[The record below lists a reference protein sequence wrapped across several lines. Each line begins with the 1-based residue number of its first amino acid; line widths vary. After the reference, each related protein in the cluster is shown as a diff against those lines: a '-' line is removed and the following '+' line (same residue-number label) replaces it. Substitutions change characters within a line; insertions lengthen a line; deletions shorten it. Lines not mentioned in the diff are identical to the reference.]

1 MLLDLQVMD
10 LIICS
15 AYDNNKYTTKSFKV
29 DMFSIAS
36 EPKHGR
42 EFLLPKMFSHETSL
56 RKNWITGTSAGIS
69 LAFGSRQRKKTH

>member
-1 MLLDLQVMD
+1 MNEHNFSDQVRNWKHRQIMLLDLQVMD

-15 AYDNNKYTTKSFKV
+15 ACDNNKYTTKSFKV

-56 RKNWITGTSAGIS
+56 RKN
-69 LAFGSRQRKKTH
+69 